1 MMLTDTYEIV
11 QYRKNALGLTWTD
24 IAEKMGIRHMQNAMD
39 AARRGTLPENF
50 VRLCDALG
58 CDVAVVLFPH
68 DLKMTALEKSVLN
81 SLYGK
86 MATGEVKGEEHDD
99 RDQTE

>member
-1 MMLTDTYEIV
+1 MMLTDTYEII

-24 IAEKMGIRHMQNAMD
+24 IAEKMGIRYMQNAMD